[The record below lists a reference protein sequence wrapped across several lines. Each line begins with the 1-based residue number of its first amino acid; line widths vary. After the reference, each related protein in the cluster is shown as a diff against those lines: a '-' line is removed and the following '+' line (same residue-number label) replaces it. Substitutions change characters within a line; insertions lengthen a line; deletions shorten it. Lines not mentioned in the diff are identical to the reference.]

1 MNLKMQELVDIHFNN
16 TLFLSNKIE
25 NKDYDIFY
33 SNLIDDEY
41 WNMAYLKN
49 NEININEI
57 YKKIETDMKKINRQP
72 LIYIT
77 SNILNENLEHQM
89 KNNKL
94 EIAYTDVWMIIEN
107 SKNFKNY
114 KSNIEFSVHRVN
126 DELKEKFIQ
135 AVMDGFSGDNPDDP
149 YENLSDGY
157 KKALGESFK
166 ENNSKYKVLHYL
178 GIFEN
183 DSISTATVVYKKDKA
198 IIYNVTTNKKYQKQ
212 GVCKQMMS
220 NIIEDLNELGI
231 KTVCVLTE
239 QGFYTEQVYKNMGF
253 KEIMLG
259 KGYMK
264 K

>member
-1 MNLKMQELVDIHFNN
+1 MEELIDIHFNGQ
-16 TLFLSNKIE
+16 LYLYLSNKIQ

-33 SNLIDDEY
+33 SNVIDDEY

-57 YKKIETDMKKINRQP
+57 YKKIEADMKKINRKP

-77 SNILNENLEHQM
+77 SNILNENLKEQL
-89 KNNKL
+89 KNNRLK
-94 EIAYTDVWMIIEN
+94 IAYTDVWMIIEKT
-107 SKNFKNY
+107 KNFKKY

-126 DELKEKFIQ
+126 NELSEKFIQ

-149 YENLSDGY
+149 YESLSDGY
-157 KKALGESFK
+157 KKALRESFK
-166 ENNSKYKVLHYL
+166 DNNSEYKVLHYL

-212 GVCKQMMS
+212 GVCRQMMS
-220 NIIEDLNELGI
+220 EIIENLNKLGI
-231 KTVCVLTE
+231 KTVCL
-239 QGFYTEQVYKNMGF
+239 QTEQVYKKIGF
-253 KEIMLG
+253 KEAMLG
-259 KGYMK
+259 KAYM
-264 K
+264 